1 MRRRNKRRWPVRI
14 LCILLV
20 LALILAGGYAYLLVR
35 YPLEYEDMIRT
46 YAAEFDLE
54 PAFVAAVIW
63 AESSFRAEIQ
73 SGAGAVGL
81 MQIMPET
88 GAWIAGKLE
97 LAEFSRQQL
106 TDPSINIRMGC
117 WYLAYLERRFDGH
130 TLSMLAGYNAGPKN
144 VEKWQAQLPE
154 GSVLQA
160 EDIPF
165 AETQQYVQRVER
177 VQKIYER
184 LYRLY

>member
-88 GAWIAGKLE
+88 GAWIAGKTGTGRV
-97 LAEFSRQQL
+97 FSATADRPVDQYPYGVL
-106 TDPSINIRMGC
+106 VSGVSG
-117 WYLAYLERRFDGH
+117 E
-130 TLSMLAGYNAGPKN
+130 TL
-144 VEKWQAQLPE
+144 
-154 GSVLQA
+154 
-160 EDIPF
+160 
-165 AETQQYVQRVER
+165 
-177 VQKIYER
+177 
-184 LYRLY
+184 

>member
-106 TDPSINIRMGC
+106 TDPSINIRMG
-117 WYLAYLERRFDGH
+117 
-130 TLSMLAGYNAGPKN
+130 
-144 VEKWQAQLPE
+144 
-154 GSVLQA
+154 
-160 EDIPF
+160 
-165 AETQQYVQRVER
+165 
-177 VQKIYER
+177 
-184 LYRLY
+184 